1 MTELKLRLKLKW
13 NRKKIDYLVH
23 QNFGYSPSNSPA
35 FDKFMDLENELL
47 DIARVEYP
55 SLYIDFIDSH

>member
-1 MTELKLRLKLKW
+1 MTELKLKLKLKW
-13 NRKKIDYLVH
+13 NRKKIDYFVE
-23 QNFGYSPSNSPA
+23 QNFGYSPSNSPG
-35 FDKFMDLENELL
+35 FDKVMDLEGELL